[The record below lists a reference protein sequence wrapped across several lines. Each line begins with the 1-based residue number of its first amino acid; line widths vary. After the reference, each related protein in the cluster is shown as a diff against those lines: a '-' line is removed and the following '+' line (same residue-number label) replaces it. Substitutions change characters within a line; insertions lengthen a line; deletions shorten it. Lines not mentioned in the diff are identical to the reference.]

1 MPQPA
6 NLVKAEIREIN
17 WDSSQQAQEINS
29 DKTVKVQFNPET
41 LKVNFSNQKSGG
53 DQRGGSAVQFVGAGT
68 TKLALELWFDVTA
81 PLPEGEEDVDDV
93 RRLTQKVAYFIT
105 PKPVEGENDKWIPPG
120 VRFIWGTFLFDGV
133 LDSLD
138 ENLEYFSE
146 EGKPLR
152 ASVSIS
158 LSRQEI
164 QFEFG
169 NQQAPGLGSE
179 GAAGTTPMQQANA
192 GDSLQ
197 DLAGRAGKASNWK
210 DIASANGIENP
221 RQLAAG
227 TLLDI
232 SAGVK
237 VSGGASAGLSAGIS
251 GGLSAGASAGLSAGA
266 SGELSA
272 GASAGFGASASA
284 GVGGSAEAGTSTGAG
299 AGLSSGS
306 QISSGL
312 SLDVG
317 SDFRLDG
324 QAKAAGS
331 SSGEKG

>member
-6 NLVKAEIREIN
+6 NLTKAEIREIS

-81 PLPEGEEDVDDV
+81 PLPEAEEDVDDV

-105 PKPVEGENDKWIPPG
+105 PKQVEGENDKWIPPG

-152 ASVSIS
+152 ASISIS

-169 NQQAPGLGSE
+169 NQQAPGLSSE
-179 GAAGTTPMQQANA
+179 GMAGTTPMQQAKA
-192 GDSLQ
+192 GDTVQ
-197 DLAGRAGKASNWK
+197 DMAGRAGKAGDWK
-210 DIASANGIENP
+210 SIAAANGIENP
-221 RQLAAG
+221 RKLAAG
-227 TLLDI
+227 ALVNL

-237 VSGGASAGLSAGIS
+237 VGG
-251 GGLSAGASAGLSAGA
+251 GASAGLSAGA
-266 SGELSA
+266 SVGLSVGASVGLGA
-272 GASAGFGASASA
+272 GASAGLGAGRSA
-284 GVGGSAEAGTSTGAG
+284 GLSAGSSAGPS
-299 AGLSSGS
+299 AGLSSGG
-306 QISSGL
+306 QIGSGL
-312 SLDVG
+312 SLDVS

-324 QAKAAGS
+324 QAKVSES
-331 SSGEKG
+331 STKSGQSNK

>member
-41 LKVNFSNQKSGG
+41 LKVNFSNQKSGS
-53 DQRGGSAVQFVGAGT
+53 DQRGGSAVQFVGTGT
-68 TKLALELWFDVTA
+68 TKLTLELWFDVTA
-81 PLPEGEEDVDDV
+81 PLPEAEEDVDDV

-105 PKPVEGENDKWIPPG
+105 PKQVEGENDKWIPPG

-152 ASVSIS
+152 ASMSIN

-169 NQQAPGLGSE
+169 SQQAPGLSSE
-179 GAAGTTPMQQANA
+179 GMAGTTPMQQAKA
-192 GDSLQ
+192 DDTVQ
-197 DLAGRAGKASNWK
+197 DMAAKAGKTSDWK
-210 DIASANGIENP
+210 SIAAANGIEDP
-221 RQLAAG
+221 RHLAAG
-227 TLLDI
+227 ALVNM

-237 VSGGASAGLSAGIS
+237 VSGGASV
-251 GGLSAGASAGLSAGA
+251 GLSAGASAGVGASVSAGI
-266 SGELSA
+266 
-272 GASAGFGASASA
+272 GASAGLGA
-284 GVGGSAEAGTSTGAG
+284 GSSTGLS
-299 AGLSSGS
+299 AGLSSGG
-306 QISSGL
+306 QIGSGL

-317 SDFRLDG
+317 SDFRLEG
-324 QAKAAGS
+324 QAKVSGS
-331 SSGEKG
+331 STTESGQSNK